1 VTDELFRA
9 GNEICASPCY
19 FGIRM
24 AIPVAPFGRT
34 GHQSTR
40 VLFGAAA
47 LSSVTQ
53 DVADRTLEVLLEHGI
68 NHIDVAASYGD
79 AEVRIKPW
87 LAREPDRFFLAT
99 KTDERK
105 AEGAREDLHRSLDRM
120 GVDHVDLWQLHNL
133 ADPIEW
139 DTALSPGGVIEAAI
153 EAREQ
158 GLVRWIGVT
167 GHGAQIAANHRRSLA
182 RFDFDSVLLPYNRIT
197 MRLPY
202 YAENFEALAATC
214 AERNVAMQTIKSIA
228 RAPWLGRE
236 RTTATWYEP
245 MTEQRDID
253 LALWW
258 AMGRPEVFLNSSGDV
273 DLLPRFLDAASRF
286 QGRPSEAEMQ
296 ELVERVH
303 PQPLFV

>member
-1 VTDELFRA
+1 
-9 GNEICASPCY
+9 
-19 FGIRM
+19 M
-24 AIPVAPFGRT
+24 AIPLARFGRT

-40 VLFGAAA
+40 VLFGAAS

-53 DVADRTLEVLLEHGI
+53 DVADRTLDVLLQHDI

-79 AEVRIKPW
+79 AELRIKPW
-87 LAREPDRFFLAT
+87 LAREPGRFFLAT
-99 KTDERK
+99 KTGERRAK
-105 AEGAREDLHRSLDRM
+105 GARDELHRSLERM

-139 DTALSPGGVIEAAI
+139 DTALSPGGAIDAAV

-167 GHGAQIAANHRRSLA
+167 GHGAQIAANHRRSLE
-182 RFDFDSVLLPYNRIT
+182 RFDFDSVLLPFNRIT

-214 AERNVAMQTIKSIA
+214 AERDVAVQTIKSIA
-228 RAPWLGRE
+228 RRPWLGRE
-236 RTTATWYEP
+236 RTASTWYEP

-258 AMGRPEVFLNSSGDV
+258 AMGRPGIFLNSTGDV
-273 DLLPRFLDAASRF
+273 DVLPRFLDAASRF
-286 QGRPSEAEMQ
+286 EARPSEAEMD
-296 ELVERVH
+296 ELVARAH

>member
-1 VTDELFRA
+1 
-9 GNEICASPCY
+9 
-19 FGIRM
+19 M
-24 AIPVAPFGRT
+24 AIPLARFGRT
-34 GHQSTR
+34 GHMSTR

-53 DVADRTLEVLLEHGI
+53 DAADRTLDVLVEHGI

-79 AEVRIKPW
+79 AELRIKPW
-87 LAREPDRFFLAT
+87 LQREPDHFFLAT
-99 KTDERK
+99 KTGERK
-105 AEGAREDLHRSLDRM
+105 AKAAREDLHRSLDRM

-139 DTALSPGGVIEAAI
+139 DTALSPGGAIEAAV

-167 GHGAQIAANHRRSLA
+167 GHGAQIAANHRRSLE
-182 RFDFDSVLLPYNRIT
+182 RFDFDSVLLPFNRIT

-202 YAENFEALAATC
+202 YAENFDALAATC
-214 AERNVAMQTIKSIA
+214 AERDVAVQTIKSVA
-228 RAPWLGRE
+228 RAPWGGRE
-236 RTTATWYEP
+236 RTTSTWYEP

-258 AMGRPEVFLNSSGDV
+258 AMGRPGIFLNSPGDV
-273 DLLPRFLDAASRF
+273 DLLPRFLDAATRF
-286 QGRPSEAEMQ
+286 EARPSEAEME
-296 ELVERVH
+296 ELVARAH
-303 PQPLFV
+303 PEPLFV